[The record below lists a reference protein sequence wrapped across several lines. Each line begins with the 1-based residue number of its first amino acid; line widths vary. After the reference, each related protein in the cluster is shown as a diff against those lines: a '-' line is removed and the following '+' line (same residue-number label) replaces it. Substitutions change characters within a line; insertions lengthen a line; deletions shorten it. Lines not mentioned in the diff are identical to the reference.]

1 MAAFRCGLVP
11 ATRSLF
17 LRRMMG
23 KSHPCDKRC
32 SQGYLQARHEA
43 PPVGSNSMRAMAAR
57 GIFNSA

>member
-1 MAAFRCGLVP
+1 MAAFRCGL
-11 ATRSLF
+11 AGHTAFS

-43 PPVGSNSMRAMAAR
+43 PPMGSNSMRAMAAR